1 MSFDIARTPTL
12 EAVATQDEQLLAH
25 DLQKRLEQSILAA
38 EAQDDVVKAV
48 EEQRTAEDKL
58 TKLRKAER
66 SLTQFAKASREQ
78 ALAAAQTALDGVI
91 ESAMFNEKPDLKKVT
106 GLLAMENQNQFT
118 VRAIERLVEHQIPLA
133 KIASLREESHA
144 LMTRARA
151 AERIAQER
159 AERILGQV
167 RDAVTEEMVLPIDLS
182 KGVSG
187 ALLAHAAGLKRMA
200 IQISANADEMEK
212 SYCERRKQ

>member
-25 DLQKRLEQSILAA
+25 DLQKRVEQSILAA
-38 EAQDDVVKAV
+38 EAQDDVLKAV
-48 EEQRTAEDKL
+48 EEQRTAADKL
-58 TKLRKAER
+58 TKLRRAER
-66 SLTQFAKASREQ
+66 CLTQFAKASREQ
-78 ALAAAQTALDGVI
+78 TLAAAQTALDGVI
-91 ESAMFNEKPDLKKVT
+91 ESAMFNEKPDLKKVG
-106 GLLAMENQNQFT
+106 GLFAMENQNQFA

-200 IQISANADEMEK
+200 IQISANADEMER
-212 SYCERRKQ
+212 SYSERRKQ